1 MDKLSHLAYLNK
13 DGALLTYFSLCC
25 ASVVRWPVAAVVWLT
40 LGSACGP
47 TIYRLLP
54 DDGVNLNR
62 MERLHTI
69 QEGIRV
75 EVTGF
80 LRDGERKGTTAKL
93 TLKIANTS
101 NDGLL
106 FDPSEVS
113 VKVDETEFIACHH
126 LVTGTL
132 DPHHADARL
141 KAQGPIAIG
150 RQATEYISLSIER
163 DCLPTLPRRLAV
175 RFGVVRDVNPL
186 QRLHFVRAFRVVHRG
201 SEA

>member
-1 MDKLSHLAYLNK
+1 
-13 DGALLTYFSLCC
+13 
-25 ASVVRWPVAAVVWLT
+25 
-40 LGSACGP
+40 
-47 TIYRLLP
+47 
-54 DDGVNLNR
+54 
-62 MERLHTI
+62 MERLYSN

-80 LRDGERKGTTAKL
+80 LSGDERKGTTAKL
-93 TLKIANTS
+93 TLKIANTG

-113 VKVDETEFIACHH
+113 VKVDEREFIACHH

-141 KAQGPIAIG
+141 SDQRAQGPIVIEG
-150 RQATEYISLSIER
+150 QATEYISLSIER
-163 DCLPTLPRRLAV
+163 DCLPTLPHRLAV
-175 RFGVVRDVNPL
+175 RFAIVRDINPL
-186 QRLHFVRAFRVVHRG
+186 QRLHFVRTFRVVHRG